1 MPFQARPCQQIEVWW
16 ETLSSLSHLSE
27 AEARRFGL
35 AAADLTDA
43 QAAAVET
50 AADLGE
56 CIAAVGT
63 VGAGV
68 AGVAV
73 SRQGGHST
81 DSDAQRI
88 GKD

>member
-1 MPFQARPCQQIEVWW
+1 MPFQARPCPQIEVWW

-27 AEARRFGL
+27 AEARRLGL

-50 AADLGE
+50 AADLSE
-56 CIAAVGT
+56 RTAAVGT
-63 VGAGV
+63 VE

>member
-1 MPFQARPCQQIEVWW
+1 MPFQARPCLQIEVWW

-63 VGAGV
+63 VE

-73 SRQGGHST
+73 SRQGGRST
-81 DSDAQRI
+81 DSDEQHI
-88 GKD
+88 GQD

>member
-1 MPFQARPCQQIEVWW
+1 MPFQTRPCQQIEVWW
-16 ETLSSLSHLSE
+16 EIHSSLSHLSE
-27 AEARRFGL
+27 AEARALGL

-50 AADLGE
+50 AADVGE

-63 VGAGV
+63 VE

-73 SRQGGHST
+73 SRQGGRST
-81 DSDAQRI
+81 DSDGQHI
-88 GKD
+88 GQD